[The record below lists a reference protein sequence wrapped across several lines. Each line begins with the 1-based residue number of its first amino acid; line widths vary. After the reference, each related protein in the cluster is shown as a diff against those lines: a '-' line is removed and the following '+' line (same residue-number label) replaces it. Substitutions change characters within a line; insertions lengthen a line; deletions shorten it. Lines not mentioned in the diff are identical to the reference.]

1 MKRSL
6 LILAMVL
13 VILPSAFAQSKDN
26 VAREC
31 VLFEVFTGVRCPYCP
46 AAANGIAQMMEEG
59 LAIAPV
65 AYHTPAFSTDLYY
78 TNETNARASYYGVS
92 SYPTLKADGI
102 TGMSGGGG
110 ASENMYSYYR
120 NYYNQRVNVTSPFTI
135 DLSYECV
142 EGNTCRVNCTVNQ
155 VGECNGNDVR
165 VFIALT
171 QCNINVNWQGM
182 QGLHHVCRDMIPTQ
196 TGTPFSGPTMN
207 ISETF
212 EMNWPKEDCYLT
224 AWVQNYSGG
233 TKEVYQAVRMST
245 ALDLDYDLALKGID
259 NVVVKNC
266 SGMQHPRLQVKNF
279 GHETVNS
286 FEVRVFD
293 GMRSHSQTWNGTL
306 LQGDTVD
313 MVMDD
318 FLTETTGTLQFFVEM
333 PNGHAD
339 EFMADN
345 VSSVAM
351 DEVSMV
357 DGALTLQLKTGPRPE
372 NTSFEIKNMD
382 TGEVLYYF
390 TYEQSNHVY
399 KEDLLLPHEAC
410 YRFTVYDAAGEGMGG
425 GFFQVK
431 DSNGTVVF
439 KGGNSAGRFTYE
451 LATEL
456 QCDGFVDVE
465 ENSSS
470 AVLEAICVAPNP
482 TTGIVNLDLG
492 KGEWHIQMFDITGRK
507 VMEHQCEG
515 SSSLDLSQQQKGL
528 YLLKA
533 QNGTEEYNTIIVLR

>member
-1 MKRSL
+1 MKRPL

-345 VSSVAM
+345 VASVAIG
-351 DEVSMV
+351 EPATV
-357 DGALTLQLKTGPRPE
+357 DGALLLQLKTGSHPE

-382 TGEVLYYF
+382 TEEVLYYF
-390 TYEQSNHVY
+390 TYEQANHVY
-399 KEDLLLPHEAC
+399 RENVVLPHEAC
-410 YRFTVYDAAGEGMGG
+410 YRLTVYDAAGEGMGG

-439 KGGNSAGRFTYE
+439 NGGNSSGRFTYE

-456 QCDGFVDVE
+456 RCDGYVVVE
-465 ENSSS
+465 EDGSGT
-470 AVLEAICVAPNP
+470 VCVSPNP
-482 TTGIVNLDLG
+482 TTGIVNLNLG
-492 KGEWHIQMFDITGRK
+492 KGQWHIQVFDITGRK
-507 VMEHQCEG
+507 VLEQHSE
-515 SSSLDLSQQQKGL
+515 SQATFDISGQPKGL
-528 YLLKA
+528 YFLKA
-533 QNGTEEYNTIIVLR
+533 QNGFEEVNTKIVLR

>member
-1 MKRSL
+1 MKKT
-6 LILAMVL
+6 ILFLAVAIGL
-13 VILPSAFAQSKDN
+13 FSTAFAQSKDN

-78 TNETNARASYYGVS
+78 TNETNARASYYGIN

-120 NYYNQRVNVTSPFTI
+120 NYYNQRVNVASPFTI
-135 DLSYECV
+135 DLNYECV

-171 QCNINVNWQGM
+171 QCNIDVNWQGM
-182 QGLHHVCRDMIPTQ
+182 TGLHHVCRDMIPSQ
-196 TGTPFSGPTMN
+196 TGTPFTGPTMN

-224 AWVQNYSGG
+224 AWVQNFSGG

-259 NVVVKNC
+259 NVVVENC

-279 GHETVNS
+279 GRDTIYT
-286 FEVRVFD
+286 FEVRVVD
-293 GMRSHSQTWNGTL
+293 GLRSHSQTWNGTL
-306 LQGDTVD
+306 QQGETVD
-313 MVMDD
+313 VVMDD
-318 FLTETTGTLQFFVEM
+318 FVAETTGTLQFFVEM

-345 VSSVAM
+345 VASVAM
-351 DEVSMV
+351 GEVTTV
-357 DGALTLQLKTGPRPE
+357 DGDLLLQLKTGPHPE

-382 TGEVLYYF
+382 TEEVLYHF
-390 TYEQSNHVY
+390 TYDQANHVY
-399 KEDLLLPHEAC
+399 RENVVLPHEAC
-410 YRFTVYDAAGEGMGG
+410 YRLTVYDAAGEGMGG

-439 KGGNSAGRFTYE
+439 NGGNSSGRFTYE

-456 QCDGFVDVE
+456 HCDGYVAVE
-465 ENSSS
+465 EDGSGS
-470 AVLEAICVAPNP
+470 VCVSPNP

-533 QNGTEEYNTIIVLR
+533 QNGTEEYNTKIVLR